1 MSEYPECAMLD
12 DLTAQPRY
20 VMFSLVPPTFSSAF
34 GRQMDSSVFGHQ
46 LKTVP
51 MVHGSEQG
59 LGESQSVLRGRFPT
73 FLRSI
78 SLNLTHMH
86 LLRPLSPL
94 RASIDR
100 QGALRAAATG
110 SAQEAAA
117 AAACTH

>member
-20 VMFSLVPPTFSSAF
+20 VMFSLVPPTFSSAY

-59 LGESQSVLRGRFPT
+59 LGESPSFLGVFPT
-73 FLRSI
+73 FLRSPD
-78 SLNLTHMH
+78 LTRIH
-86 LLRPLSPL
+86 LLRILSPL
-94 RASIDR
+94 RASVDR

>member
-1 MSEYPECAMLD
+1 MLD

-20 VMFSLVPPTFSSAF
+20 VMLSLVTPTLSSAY

-59 LGESQSVLRGRFPT
+59 LGESQSFSFPT
-73 FLRSI
+73 FLRWI
-78 SLNLTHMH
+78 SPSLTHIHM
-86 LLRPLSPL
+86 LRILSPL

-100 QGALRAAATG
+100 QGALRAAATCPT
-110 SAQEAAA
+110 QEAAA
-117 AAACTH
+117 AAARPH